1 MRLLAVALGLAAGA
15 VVAMEVAMR
24 PTTGERLG
32 FVSLFGSVALLGAL
46 AGWALRRRAKQL
58 PSMRALVLV
67 VPLVAL
73 GAVALTVSLSAALM
87 FTSGHDLGVVLVA
100 LTLGVGLG
108 AALSVSV
115 TRPLASDLK
124 AMADTARRLG
134 AGDLRARTGVERADE
149 IGDAA
154 NALDTMA
161 SRLGDAERQ
170 RAADYEAR
178 QHLLAAISHD
188 LRTPLSALQA
198 AIEALEDG
206 VAADPQ
212 RYLRSMGRD
221 VAALRNL
228 VDDLFLLTRIESGD
242 YTAERLQIDLAE
254 LADEAVEALS
264 PVANTRGVALS
275 VTACDGATVLGA
287 PSDLGR
293 AIRNLLDNAIRHAPS
308 ATTVRVEV
316 SNGGPQATLRVI
328 DEGTGFSP
336 EFVATAFERFAKGDA
351 ARGRDSGGAGLGLA
365 IARGVVEAHGGRI
378 WIEPG
383 QGGEVALRLP
393 VSV

>member
-1 MRLLAVALGLAAGA
+1 MQ
-15 VVAMEVAMR
+15 

-32 FVSLFGSVALLGAL
+32 FVALFGAVALLGAL

-58 PSMRALVLV
+58 PSMRALVLM

-73 GAVALTVSLSAALM
+73 GAVALTVGLSAALM
-87 FTSGHDLGVVLVA
+87 FTSGHDLGVGLVA
-100 LTLGVGLG
+100 LALGVGLG

-124 AMADTARRLG
+124 AMAETARRLG
-134 AGDLRARTGVERADE
+134 AGDLEARTGVERADE

-154 NALDTMA
+154 QALDTMA
-161 SRLGDAERQ
+161 NRLGEAEEL
-170 RAADYEAR
+170 RAADHEAR

-206 VAADPQ
+206 VADDPQ

-242 YTAERLQIDLAE
+242 YTAERLQVDLAE

-275 VTACDGATVLGA
+275 VTACDGATVMGA

-293 AIRNLLDNAIRHAPS
+293 AIRNLLDNAIRHAPAS
-308 ATTVRVEV
+308 TTVRVEV

-328 DEGTGFSP
+328 DEGGGFSP

-365 IARGVVEAHGGRI
+365 IARGVVEAHGGNI

-383 QGGEVALRLP
+383 HGGEVALRLP